1 MKTISIA
8 ITLALITALL
18 SCQKAELAPT
28 DYRCQMIDP
37 YTNQRCQNESTMI
50 VDDLRLCDQHYQLK
64 YTPTTTN
71 TDQNNQETDYSTGYN
86 TSYNTSYNCQNSYA
100 VTCGARTKKGTS
112 CKNRTRSCNG
122 RCYLHGG

>member
-1 MKTISIA
+1 MKAIA
-8 ITLALITALL
+8 LLLALTTTLL

-37 YTNQRCQNESTMI
+37 YTNQRCQNQSTMI
-50 VDDLRLCDQHYQLK
+50 VDDLRLCEQHYQLK
-64 YTPTTTN
+64 YTPTNTN
-71 TDQNNQETDYSTGYN
+71 TENNQDTDYSTNYN
-86 TSYNTSYNCQNSYA
+86 NTYNCQNSYA